1 MTRNL
6 TLISKI
12 YSFNHEKQSPHIYG
26 VGVLY
31 ESKNNESSNWISSL
45 QKVNLR
51 GLSDYRL
58 STITI
63 GVSKALSYNIV
74 NISYGLGSIFYNQ
87 KFYKF
92 YENVPEKIESQINFM
107 HLSGS
112 TKIKSLQFET
122 KILGNFKMI
131 IFSCSIKKGII

>member
-1 MTRNL
+1 MVNNL
-6 TLISKI
+6 LIYMGLVYYMNQKTMMVLI
-12 YSFNHEKQSPHIYG
+12 G
-26 VGVLY
+26 LVLY
-31 ESKNNESSNWISSL
+31 K
-45 QKVNLR
+45 KVNLR

-63 GVSKALSYNIV
+63 GVSRALSYKRV

-92 YENVPEKIESQINFM
+92 YENISEKIESQINFM
-107 HLSGS
+107 HFIAS
-112 TKIKSLQFET
+112 TKIKSFQFET
-122 KILGNFKMI
+122 KILGNYKTI